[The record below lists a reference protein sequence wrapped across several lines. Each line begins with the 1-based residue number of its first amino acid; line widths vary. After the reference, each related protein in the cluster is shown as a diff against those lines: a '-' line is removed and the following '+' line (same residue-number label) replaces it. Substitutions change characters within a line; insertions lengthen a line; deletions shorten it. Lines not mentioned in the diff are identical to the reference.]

1 MGEDSPV
8 AQGGSEDGDPFRTDG
23 AAPRP
28 PPSPTGP
35 PDDAPPTPEVRA
47 TALRLALV
55 SVAGMAAAFFAPP
68 VGAVLGVVAVVLAVR
83 ARHSV
88 PRRTRVL
95 AIGAGSVAVV
105 VGLTITG
112 VGLLFRDEITQYSRC
127 LQAAN
132 TVQARQNCQD
142 TLNESLSSKLGL

>member
-1 MGEDSPV
+1 
-8 AQGGSEDGDPFRTDG
+8 
-23 AAPRP
+23 
-28 PPSPTGP
+28 
-35 PDDAPPTPEVRA
+35 
-47 TALRLALV
+47 
-55 SVAGMAAAFFAPP
+55 MAAAFFAPP

-142 TLNESLSSKLGL
+142 TLNESLSAKLGL